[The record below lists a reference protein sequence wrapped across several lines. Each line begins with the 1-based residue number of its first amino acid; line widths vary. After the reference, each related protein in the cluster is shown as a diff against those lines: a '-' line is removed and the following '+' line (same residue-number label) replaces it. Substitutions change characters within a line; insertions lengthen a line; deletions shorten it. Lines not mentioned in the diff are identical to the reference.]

1 MSSLNDYPERDFLIR
16 HANYFNRIITNSSL
30 IITTRIRTIS
40 PRVRH
45 IYSKLLHMVATYTT
59 LNNQFI
65 DIAIGFLRTFNSE
78 GDYNRLK
85 LALQRRGIYV
95 YDNDDDNSSVEVQ
108 RDRDNGRREPIVQPV
123 QPTLSNPFRYNEN
136 GVMVPRYENPAQ
148 MLADNYYRAM
158 RRGDITESFYNALII
173 RLQES
178 NPDFTLPM
186 TYRNRDMSDTIVI
199 DTTVP
204 ALERAPERPPVDA
217 FVEHL
222 IVRPNIKITDWK
234 QEKPEECPICCGDC
248 DEHPLSCG
256 HYVCSDCIVNSKKA
270 TCPCCRQDVALDVPV
285 YQRLYNKIYN

>member
-45 IYSKLLHMVATYTT
+45 IYSKLLHMVLHYDN

-65 DIAIGFLRTFNSE
+65 DITIGFLRTFNSA

-85 LALQRRGIYV
+85 LALQRRGINV
-95 YDNDDDNSSVEVQ
+95 YNVDNSSVEVQ
-108 RDRDNGRREPIVQPV
+108 RDHDNGRREPIVQPV
-123 QPTLSNPFRYNEN
+123 QPTLSNPFHYNER
-136 GVMVPRYENPAQ
+136 GVMVPRRTDIQNMASV
-148 MLADNYYRAM
+148 AFRAM
-158 RRGDITESFYNALII
+158 RVRGITEEQYSDII
-173 RLQES
+173 RRLQES
-178 NPDFTLPM
+178 DPEFSLPM
-186 TYRNRDMSDTIVI
+186 EYRIRDMSDTIVI
-199 DTTVP
+199 DSTVP

-222 IVRPNIKITDWK
+222 ITRPNIKMTDWK
-234 QEKPEECPICCGDC
+234 QDKPEECPVCCGDC

-256 HYVCSDCIVNSKKA
+256 HYVCSNCIVNSKKA

>member
-45 IYSKLLHMVATYTT
+45 IYSKLLHMVLHYNN

-65 DIAIGFLRTFNSE
+65 DITIGFLRTFNSA

-95 YDNDDDNSSVEVQ
+95 YDNDNDNSSVEVQ
-108 RDRDNGRREPIVQPV
+108 RDHDNGRREPIVQPV
-123 QPTLSNPFRYNEN
+123 QPTLSNPFRYNER
-136 GVMVPRYENPAQ
+136 GGMIPRYENPEQ

-178 NPDFTLPM
+178 NPDL
-186 TYRNRDMSDTIVI
+186 
-199 DTTVP
+199 TVP
-204 ALERAPERPPVDA
+204 AVERVPNKPSIDA

-234 QEKPEECPICCGDC
+234 QDKPEDCPICCGDC

-270 TCPCCRQDVALDVPV
+270 TCPCCRQDVALDVQV